1 MIGMR
6 VIKPEQLAA
15 ELARA
20 PFGHPV
26 VGWPHQ
32 KPSPRPFLVRVRER
46 DSGLDPARTADERA
60 AALVR
65 IGRFTVAANLEL
77 DFPGEMQRAITHRRS
92 RTARSD
98 IFRRRPG

>member
-6 VIKPEQLAA
+6 VIEPEQLAA

-20 PFGHPV
+20 PFGQPV

-32 KPSPRPFLVRVRER
+32 EPPPWAFFGRVRER
-46 DSGLDPARTADERA
+46 DGRLDTASTADERA

-65 IGRFTVAANLEL
+65 IRRFAVTADVVL
-77 DFPGEMQRAITHRRS
+77 DFSRQLQRTITHRRS
-92 RTARSD
+92 RMVR
-98 IFRRRPG
+98 